1 MATGNQNILYHSITS
16 ITSIVVA
23 LIGSN
28 LFLQKGDNPDTQ
40 KTNTN
45 ETELQAQVSDLQR
58 QLSQSLTPETLY
70 DLSHEFFQREA
81 SLEESK
87 DDLRRLIGLGNGA
100 LEDQQHYLYNLYLLK
115 RTLNEKAVRFI
126 DTSSESD
133 TPSTYTAI
141 QKVLKSI
148 GYFSG
153 EINGNRAD
161 AREALI
167 KFQKES
173 NQRDSGY
180 FNENQYG
187 VFGNKT
193 IDAIENYVR
202 INPH

>member
-28 LFLQKGDNPDTQ
+28 LFLQKGVNPDTE
-40 KTNTN
+40 KISAKA
-45 ETELQAQVSDLQR
+45 TELQAEVSGLQD

-70 DLSHEFFQREA
+70 DLSHEFFKREA

-87 DDLRRLIGLGNGA
+87 DDLRRLIGLGTGA

-126 DTSSESD
+126 DTSSEND

-141 QKVLKSI
+141 QKVLRSI
-148 GYFSG
+148 GYFPG
-153 EINGNRAD
+153 EVNGNRAD

-167 KFQKES
+167 KFQKET